1 MISTVLHTVILID
14 TAVMITAICTQAG
27 RADGISTALSAGNEK
42 LKLFANSKSRG
53 TDRVLEAV
61 TAVTVFLFMALSI
74 VIKLMA

>member
-1 MISTVLHTVILID
+1 MISTVLQTVILID

-61 TAVTVFLFMALSI
+61 TAVTVFLFMSLAI
-74 VIKLMA
+74 MIKLMD

>member
-1 MISTVLHTVILID
+1 MISTVLHTAILID
-14 TAVMITAICTQAG
+14 TAVMIVAICMQAG

-61 TAVTVFLFMALSI
+61 TAVTVFLFMALAI
-74 VIKLMA
+74 VIKLTS